1 MGKVLSVIPKTYTKD
16 GETKTLYSVALQ
28 KDDGSLIGAVAFEEI
43 KIGDIIQE
51 DRIQPDKSGTGFV
64 IRSIP
69 KGGGK
74 SYQRNDEL
82 IVAQCVFKGIVDL
95 SIAGQLPMFDPDR
108 GEYYQETL
116 TNLGIQMGKTILNI
130 SRALKCSQPV
140 AKPPE
145 KPVEREAPK
154 LGEKPKVITTS
165 KELFNKTK
173 ELGWTPS
180 DCQKVKGF
188 AVAVNANNYDLAW
201 DLIQKAMEP
210 KGG

>member
-1 MGKVLSVIPKTYTKD
+1 MGKVLSVFEKKSKD
-16 GETKTLYSVALQ
+16 GLKTFYSIAIK
-28 KDDGSLIGAVAFEEI
+28 KDDGTTIGAVAFDPLKEGDEI
-43 KIGDIIQE
+43 PDS
-51 DRIQPDKSGTGFV
+51 RIVPDKSGEGWIVRSENRTG
-64 IRSIP
+64 
-69 KGGGK
+69 KG
-74 SYQRNDEL
+74 SYQRNEEM

-95 SIAGQLPMFDPDR
+95 SIAGQLQMFDPDR

-130 SRALKCSQPV
+130 SRAFKCSQPV